1 MENPNFYAII
11 PANVRYDNELTANAK
26 LLYGEITAL
35 CNSKGFCWAT
45 NEYFADLYGVS
56 RTSISNWINALI
68 KKGYITREL
77 IYKEG
82 GKEVLNRYLRIFE
95 GVPKEIGIPPQKIL
109 DTPPQKNFKDNNT
122 YINNTNNNTNKDIVE
137 ILDYLNSKCGSKYKT
152 TTPKTQT
159 LIKARLKEKF
169 TIADFKKVIDTKV
182 QEWGNDE
189 KMKKYLRP
197 ETLFGTKFEGYL
209 NQTTSIIATN
219 DNEEEPDPF

>member
-1 MENPNFYAII
+1 MKGKNRFL
-11 PANVRYDNELTANAK
+11 LTLVGI
-26 LLYGEITAL
+26 LLIAG
-35 CNSKGFCWAT
+35 C
-45 NEYFADLYGVS
+45 
-56 RTSISNWINALI
+56 
-68 KKGYITREL
+68 
-77 IYKEG
+77 
-82 GKEVLNRYLRIFE
+82 
-95 GVPKEIGIPPQKIL
+95 
-109 DTPPQKNFKDNNT
+109 
-122 YINNTNNNTNKDIVE
+122 NNTNNNTNKDIVE
-137 ILDYLNSKCGSKYKT
+137 ILDYLNFKCNSKYKT